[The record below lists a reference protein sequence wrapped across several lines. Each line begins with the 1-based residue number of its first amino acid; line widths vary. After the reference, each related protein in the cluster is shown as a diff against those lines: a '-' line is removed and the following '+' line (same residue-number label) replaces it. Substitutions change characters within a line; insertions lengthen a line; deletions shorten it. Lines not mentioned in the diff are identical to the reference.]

1 MDRLGDPKVRIGVIM
16 LRDISKGID
25 EFRKKIDKLW
35 RWKLQPP
42 SEVNPIEVS
51 IIIGMHGF

>member
-25 EFRKKIDKLW
+25 EFRKKIDKL
-35 RWKLQPP
+35 
-42 SEVNPIEVS
+42 
-51 IIIGMHGF
+51 